1 MESLIIKKTKQT
13 PEINF
18 NAQSGVLEIK
28 GRSIPENSFEFYTP
42 VLSWIDQY
50 IKKPNENTIIKVYL
64 EYFNTSSSKFILEI
78 FKKLQKIQNI
88 DNKNILIEWYYDKND
103 EEMMET
109 GKDYKDVTEL
119 PFEIIINE

>member
-13 PEINF
+13 PDINF

-88 DNKNILIEWYYDKND
+88 ENKNILIEWYYDKND